1 MINQI
6 KNQKESRH
14 LCKQIY
20 ATEVKCLF
28 TLFTKYLYPARF
40 LGGFRYNYA
49 NQLVVVAN
57 HFPLSILL
65 LTVIILRLISFLGLS
80 HDFLKKIVFM
90 TFRKNVQE
98 KTNLLVWYKKKLE

>member
-1 MINQI
+1 MPLKLN
-6 KNQKESRH
+6 
-14 LCKQIY
+14 
-20 ATEVKCLF
+20 VCLF
-28 TLFTKYLYPARF
+28 CLQSICIRAGYPARF

-80 HDFLKKIVFM
+80 HDFRKKIVFM

-98 KTNLLVWYKKKLE
+98 KTNLLV

>member
-1 MINQI
+1 MPLKLNVCL
-6 KNQKESRH
+6 
-14 LCKQIY
+14 LCLQSIW
-20 ATEVKCLF
+20 
-28 TLFTKYLYPARF
+28 YPATF

-98 KTNLLVWYKKKLE
+98 KTNLLV